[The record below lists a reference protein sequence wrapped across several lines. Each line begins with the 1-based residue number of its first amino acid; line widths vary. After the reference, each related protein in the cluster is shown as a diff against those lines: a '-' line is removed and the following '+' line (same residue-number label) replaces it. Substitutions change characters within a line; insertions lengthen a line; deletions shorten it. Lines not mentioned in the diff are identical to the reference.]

1 MIQKVMNSVL
11 GRTCLGQN
19 PNQLAGGCRS
29 RMLGQERDRNDQR
42 EKKHSK
48 SIKILHE
55 EKFKCSNLIE
65 ARLRQIQ
72 DPRVLGM
79 DDP

>member
-1 MIQKVMNSVL
+1 MIQKVMNL

-19 PNQLAGGCRS
+19 SNQLADGYHS
-29 RMLGQERDRNDQR
+29 RMLGQERDRNDQK

-55 EKFKCSNLIE
+55 EKFKCSNLIG
-65 ARLRQIQ
+65 ARLRQILSNL
-72 DPRVLGM
+72 R
-79 DDP
+79 